1 MQNLI
6 CSKFKHHKTI
16 LMLCNKI
23 EINESERFTQTIEK
37 KKNELECFMKARMS
51 ILIFVFLS
59 ESYIQRKTFRRQRYT
74 DLHRIQKFHIILA
87 GKKET
92 LKKIK
97 RINMNIV
104 KTYMNNIKIR
114 GFIEICSYEKLS
126 PEEVTYF
133 LVSFLESM
141 FSC

>member
-1 MQNLI
+1 MQNLT

-23 EINESERFTQTIEK
+23 EISESERFTQTIEK
-37 KKNELECFMKARMS
+37 KNELERFMKARMS

-74 DLHRIQKFHIILA
+74 DLHRLQKFHIILA

-114 GFIEICSYEKLS
+114 GFIEICSNEKLS
-126 PEEVTYF
+126 AEEVTYF